1 MQLVTHL
8 IFNGQCQ
15 EAFEFYAQCL
25 GGKITLMMSHADAPM
40 PKPPA
45 SEWRDKIL
53 HATLTLGDQELAG
66 ADLTPEQYRKPQG
79 FSVILSID
87 DLAEAE
93 RIFKTLAED
102 GNVQMPLQET
112 FWALRFG
119 VLVDRF
125 GTPWEINCSKPA

>member
-8 IFNGQCQ
+8 IFNGQCE
-15 EAFEFYAQCL
+15 EAFTFYARRL
-25 GGKITLMMSHADAPM
+25 GGKVVLMMKHSDAPT
-40 PKPPA
+40 PEPTPA
-45 SEWRDKIL
+45 EWREKIL
-53 HATLTLGDQELAG
+53 HATLALDGQELAG
-66 ADLTPEQYRKPQG
+66 ADVTPEQYRKPQG
-79 FSVILSID
+79 FSVILNID

-93 RIFKTLAED
+93 RVFGALAEN
-102 GNVQMPLQET
+102 GTVHMPLQET